1 MPFLLSR
8 RRLNLPLNIYDIMP
22 SKHDFIY
29 VSLQAILLLAL
40 FINPFGNAE
49 MLHPW
54 LGFLGFLICGAAIIF
69 GLAAVVQ
76 LGTNL
81 TPWPSPKTGSS
92 LVTTGTYGWA
102 RHPIYA
108 SLIWFAFGLSLGY
121 LSPWRFAITI
131 LLVLLFL
138 KKSSFE
144 ESMLRARF
152 EEYENYAS
160 RVKRFGSFRIPSWW

>member
-1 MPFLLSR
+1 MP
-8 RRLNLPLNIYDIMP
+8 NKKDAV
-22 SKHDFIY
+22 Y
-29 VSLQAILLLAL
+29 VGIQFILLLFV

-49 MLHPW
+49 MIHPW
-54 LGFLGFLICGAAIIF
+54 TGLLGYLICGVAVVF
-69 GLAAVVQ
+69 GLAALVQ
-76 LGTNL
+76 LGSNL
-81 TPWPSPKTGSS
+81 TPWPSPKASSS

-121 LSPWRFAITI
+121 MSLWRFIITFLLI
-131 LLVLLFL
+131 LLFI

-144 ESMLRARF
+144 ESMLRSRF
-152 EEYENYAS
+152 QEYEAYAA